1 MIQEAS
7 MIRIRHVFALLGA
20 LLLLAATGCG
30 DTGPSDGGAKSE
42 NKITPAT
49 TEIAA
54 TVGEREFTMEEVDA
68 AARAKSIKPF
78 QELYEA
84 RKSALEQMIAEHLLD
99 SESSSRGITR
109 DELIQLEVDQK
120 IVRPT
125 AEDILGFYE
134 ARKAQI
140 PQPLEEVTPQIRNVL
155 TNTRR
160 QTRLNDFLKEL
171 GNSLPVDVAL
181 KVPRVPMTI
190 AANDP
195 YKGAEGAPVRIVEYS
210 DFQ

>member
-1 MIQEAS
+1 
-7 MIRIRHVFALLGA
+7 MIRKRRVFVLLGA

-30 DTGPSDGGAKSE
+30 DAGQSDDGAESKD
-42 NKITPAT
+42 KDTAAA

-54 TVGEREFTMEEVDA
+54 TVGDREFTMDEVDQ

-99 SESSSRGITR
+99 SESSRRGITR
-109 DELIQLEVDQK
+109 DELTQLEVDQK
-120 IVRPT
+120 IIQPT
-125 AEDILGFYE
+125 AEDILAFYE
-134 ARKAQI
+134 TRKAQI

-160 QTRLNDFLKEL
+160 QSRMGEFLKEL
-171 GNSLPVDVAL
+171 ANSRPVSVAL

-195 YKGAEGAPVRIVEYS
+195 YKGAEGAPVRIIEYS